1 MGMIPGMNNIAK
13 QLGDIDLENSE
24 EVKQIKALISSMTP
38 KEREHPELMNSSRR
52 RRIAKGSGLSQMQV
66 NRILKQFKGA
76 AKMAK
81 RLSGKGGMKQMQ
93 ESMKQMQGGGG
104 FPGAR

>member
-1 MGMIPGMNNIAK
+1 
-13 QLGDIDLENSE
+13 
-24 EVKQIKALISSMTP
+24 MTP

-52 RRIAKGSGLSQMQV
+52 RRIAKGSGLSQVQV

-93 ESMKQMQGGGG
+93 EIMKQMQGGGG
-104 FPGAR
+104 FPRAR